1 MKNGKNLHRQVLLFV
16 GFFSIQFFF
25 LWIDKS
31 LTNKEIGI
39 IMLENSILRCVYA
52 LTGYKEQ

>member
-1 MKNGKNLHRQVLLFV
+1 MKNGKNLRRQVLLFV